1 MNKEIKKYL
10 RIETGNFYLLTEG
23 MQKIFDSDILITNED
38 YDLFFDLQSQG
49 KQFRLKET
57 PTGKGLF
64 DYVEEYAPEINQV
77 DPVSSETDILKEKV
91 NVLEKENADLLLD
104 SALKDSKIETLQSD
118 IADIMKE
125 MAKGGQ
131 I

>member
-49 KQFRLKET
+49 RQFRLKDI
-57 PTGKGLF
+57 PTGTELF
-64 DYVEEYAPEINQV
+64 DYVEEFKAEVTPV
-77 DPVSSETDILKEKV
+77 DPVPSETEILKEKV

>member
-1 MNKEIKKYL
+1 MYYL
-10 RIETGNFYLLTEG
+10 RIEENNFGFVLEG
-23 MQKIFDSDILITNED
+23 LHEIKETDISITNAD
-38 YDLFFDLQSQG
+38 YDMFFDLQAKG
-49 KQFRLKET
+49 KQFRLKEV
-57 PTGKGLF
+57 PTGKELF
-64 DYVEEYAPEINQV
+64 DYVEEYTPEVTPI
-77 DPVSSETDILKEKV
+77 DPVPSETDILKEKV

>member
-1 MNKEIKKYL
+1 MKRYLSILNKEENQFGFKD
-10 RIETGNFYLLTEG
+10 ETDEILN
-23 MQKIFDSDILITNED
+23 SDIEIDQED
-38 YDLFFDLQSQG
+38 YNNFFDLKSIG

-77 DPVSSETDILKEKV
+77 DPVPSETDILKEKV

>member
-1 MNKEIKKYL
+1 MGQKYL
-10 RIETGNFYLLTEG
+10 RLESGMFTIVIAGVHEIKNDDIPIDNKDFEEYINTKEIEKFY
-23 MQKIFDSDILITNED
+23 
-38 YDLFFDLQSQG
+38 
-49 KQFRLKET
+49 RLKKV

-77 DPVSSETDILKEKV
+77 DPVPSETEILKEKV

-125 MAKGGQ
+125 IAKGGQ
-131 I
+131 V

>member
-1 MNKEIKKYL
+1 MENKYYL
-10 RIETGNFYLLTEG
+10 RIEDNNFGFLVE
-23 MQKIFDSDILITNED
+23 DIHAIKDRDIRISNED
-38 YDLFFDLQSQG
+38 YKTFFELQSKG
-49 KQFRLKET
+49 KQFRLKDK
-57 PTGKGLF
+57 PTGNELF
-64 DYVEEYAPEINQV
+64 DYIEEYIPE
-77 DPVSSETDILKEKV
+77 DVSKEIGPSETDILKEKV
-91 NVLEKENADLLLD
+91 NALEKENADLLLD

>member
-1 MNKEIKKYL
+1 M
-10 RIETGNFYLLTEG
+10 
-23 MQKIFDSDILITNED
+23 
-38 YDLFFDLQSQG
+38 
-49 KQFRLKET
+49 
-57 PTGKGLF
+57 
-64 DYVEEYAPEINQV
+64 EEYAPEINQV
-77 DPVSSETDILKEKV
+77 DPVPSEIDILKEKV

>member
-1 MNKEIKKYL
+1 MENKYFL
-10 RIETGNFYLLTEG
+10 RIENNTFGFILDG
-23 MQKIFDSDILITNED
+23 IHKIRETDIEISNED
-38 YDLFFDLQSQG
+38 YTEFFELQSQG
-49 KQFRLKET
+49 KQFRIKET
-57 PTGKGLF
+57 PTGEELF
-64 DYVEEYAPEINQV
+64 GYVEEYIPEITPI
-77 DPVSSETDILKEKV
+77 DPVPSETDILKEKV

>member
-1 MNKEIKKYL
+1 MENKYYL
-10 RIETGNFYLLTEG
+10 RIEDNNFGFLVE
-23 MQKIFDSDILITNED
+23 DIHTIKDRDIRISNED
-38 YDLFFDLQSQG
+38 YKTFFELQSKG
-49 KQFRLKET
+49 KQFRLKDK
-57 PTGKGLF
+57 PTGNELF
-64 DYVEEYAPEINQV
+64 DYIEEYTPEITPI
-77 DPVSSETDILKEKV
+77 DPVPNETDILKEKV
-91 NVLEKENADLLLD
+91 DILEKENADLLLD

>member
-1 MNKEIKKYL
+1 MYYL
-10 RIETGNFYLLTEG
+10 RIEENNFGFVLEG
-23 MQKIFDSDILITNED
+23 LHEIKETDISITNAD
-38 YDLFFDLQSQG
+38 YNNFFDLKSIG

-77 DPVSSETDILKEKV
+77 DPVPSETDILKEKV

>member
-1 MNKEIKKYL
+1 MYYL
-10 RIETGNFYLLTEG
+10 RIEENNFGFVLEG
-23 MQKIFDSDILITNED
+23 LHEIKETDISITNAD
-38 YDLFFDLQSQG
+38 YDMFFDLQAKG
-49 KQFRLKET
+49 KQFRLKEV
-57 PTGKGLF
+57 PTGKELF
-64 DYVEEYAPEINQV
+64 DYVEEYTPEINQV
-77 DPVSSETDILKEKV
+77 DPVPSETDILKEKV

>member
-1 MNKEIKKYL
+1 MIDKYYL
-10 RIETGNFYLLTEG
+10 RINNNSFGFVVEG
-23 MQKIFDSDILITNED
+23 IHEIKEKDIEINNED
-38 YDLFFDLQSQG
+38 YNRFFELQSQG
-49 KQFRLKET
+49 KQFRIKET
-57 PTGKGLF
+57 PTGEELF
-64 DYVEEYAPEINQV
+64 GYVEEYTPEITPI
-77 DPVSSETDILKEKV
+77 DPVPNETDILKEKV
-91 NVLEKENADLLLD
+91 DILEKENADLLLD